1 MRRCWIAAKAD
12 YRPCLSTGTQHRD
25 HWMQPQGECAHRIFF
40 KNLNPQPPH
49 LRIASVGHCHHAL
62 PGTTNGPRATPP
74 TVHRP
79 QGVTVPLHW
88 FAGCPSP
95 LVPRCGF
102 PGASGVWP
110 AVAPAMRPG
119 AAAPAPDI
127 ASQHRAPARAQAAPL
142 PAGTSFLL
150 LSAATSPRS
159 RAIRPPLTPCPP
171 GARVAALERT
181 VPANAAVRG
190 LARSSSTGA
199 PSPFARCVSCPPC
212 SRKF

>member
-40 KNLNPQPPH
+40 QGPESTASPPAYSQC
-49 LRIASVGHCHHAL
+49 RAL
-62 PGTTNGPRATPP
+62 PPRATWDHQWPRATPP

-127 ASQHRAPARAQAAPL
+127 ASHHRAPARAQAAPL

-199 PSPFARCVSCPPC
+199 PSPFARGVSCPPC